1 MILPEVKDQ
10 RLDTEK
16 DCKEANEDVLI
27 ADSEKIKLVEVDCK
41 ENETLKNENND
52 FESLDWHYF

>member
-52 FESLDWHYF
+52 FESLD